1 MILMV
6 HFRQRQSV
14 LLRTGIDAVI
24 VITASRSGKNQCND
38 QGVVDCVFIALVEV
52 TAWSKRSLAK
62 TASRQN
68 GPEKSYNGPRVCLS
82 TTLAPVM
89 TVHIDIVRIQF
100 THVLY
105 YAVQKDSKNVGITGR
120 PF

>member
-1 MILMV
+1 MV

-52 TAWSKRSLAK
+52 TG
-62 TASRQN
+62 QN
-68 GPEKSYNGPRVCLS
+68 GPSPKRHQDKTAPKKV
-82 TTLAPVM
+82 TTAHESVYQRHWL
-89 TVHIDIVRIQF
+89 
-100 THVLY
+100 L
-105 YAVQKDSKNVGITGR
+105 
-120 PF
+120 